1 MRVNLVRKMFKIDDD
16 FKKDSEYLR
25 LFDEE
30 YQKDVERKLFKQL
43 KESKM
48 DQLNKLIAY
57 AKAHKTVSIF
67 VAIVVVGLIANALGL
82 G

>member
-1 MRVNLVRKMFKIDDD
+1 MRVNLVRKMFKEVDD
-16 FKKDSEYLR
+16 FKKDSEYFR

-30 YQKDVERKLFKQL
+30 YQKNVERKLFKQL

-67 VAIVVVGLIANALGL
+67 VAIVVVGVIANALGL

>member
-1 MRVNLVRKMFKIDDD
+1 MNLVRKMFKIDDD

>member
-1 MRVNLVRKMFKIDDD
+1 MRVNLVRKMFKEVND
-16 FKKDSEYLR
+16 FTKDSEYLR

-30 YQKDVERKLFKQL
+30 YQKDVERKLFKNI

-67 VAIVVVGLIANALGL
+67 VAIVVVGVIANALGL